1 MPYMLIMFGYIN
13 SRRNHQ
19 MHRKNALITLI
30 LAVLAFSGCSQS
42 PYTPELGQTRNKT
55 FAPPLQRF
63 AGVSVENRPIMYFVL
78 GNGSDVTFI
87 MSTIHGDEPAGTP
100 LAERNTARRS
110 PDRQTTHQRE
120 P

>member
-63 AGVSVENRPIMYFVL
+63 AGVSVVSAQVHEE
-78 GNGSDVTFI
+78 GNVCRSQMFGEQTALH
-87 MSTIHGDEPAGTP
+87 TAGKYW
-100 LAERNTARRS
+100 
-110 PDRQTTHQRE
+110 
-120 P
+120 